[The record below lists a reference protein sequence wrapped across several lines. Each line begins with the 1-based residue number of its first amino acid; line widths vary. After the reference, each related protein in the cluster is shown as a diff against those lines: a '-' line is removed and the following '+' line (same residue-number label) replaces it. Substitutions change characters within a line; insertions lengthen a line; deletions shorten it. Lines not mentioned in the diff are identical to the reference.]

1 MKFWLQNSNES
12 NALNIEIQELVD
24 VIKDQRNNGILA
36 HEYEFIKSDYFSR
49 YEKLLIW
56 EDWMR
61 DYTVPVG
68 SIQFVQKYLK
78 EFYDIDHMNP
88 IEVPECLRLPHLLLR
103 DYKIV
108 PYEQIPRNG
117 NYFVKDVSQLKSWT
131 YSGSMTHLFSKSF
144 NQKLID
150 TSHLFQVSGI
160 LDIMAEY
167 RVIVRDTQ
175 IIGIQFYDGKPTI
188 MPTPREINKIQEMV
202 ARYSMAKDRA
212 IAYTMDVAIVKTK
225 DGEGRDLAII
235 EIHPFVA
242 AGTYGCR
249 GDFLPALYQ
258 IGIRWYI
265 DHNTPIHPTK

>member
-24 VIKDQRNNGILA
+24 VIKDQRRSGILA
-36 HEYEFIKSDYFSR
+36 HEYEFVKSDHFAQC
-49 YEKLLIW
+49 EKMIVW
-56 EDWMR
+56 EEWMR
-61 DYTVPVG
+61 YTIPVG

-78 EFYDIDHMNP
+78 ELYAIEHMNP

-108 PYEQIPRNG
+108 PYDQIPRKG
-117 NYFVKDVSQLKSWT
+117 NYFIKDVSQLKSWT
-131 YSGSMTHLFSKSF
+131 YSGSMAHLFSKSF
-144 NQKLID
+144 NKKNMD
-150 TSHLFQVSGI
+150 TSHLFQVSEI

-167 RVIVRDTQ
+167 RVIVRDTT
-175 IIGIQFYDGKPTI
+175 ILGIQFYDGKPTI
-188 MPTPREINKIQEMV
+188 MPTPMEINKVQEMV
-202 ARYSMAKDRA
+202 TRYSMAKDRA
-212 IAYTMDVAIVKTK
+212 IAYTMDVAIVKTQ
-225 DGEGRDLAII
+225 DGEGRDLALI

-258 IGIRWYI
+258 LGIRWYI
-265 DHNTPIHPTK
+265 DHNTPITQTE